1 MQLKPENGGRNVAA
15 GVCTILS
22 AATCSLLMA
31 VPVAAAET
39 GADQPWRID
48 AGAMHYAEDDRITVN
63 EGTVRLRRQINED
76 NSVSVR
82 TGYDSVSGSSPTG
95 AVNVQSRSGASGASY
110 LAKFD
115 AQRTG
120 IGADWDASLGEL
132 TRLTLAVDHSAQNAY
147 ESTGVGTTLA
157 RDFNQ
162 RNTTLVAGVG
172 YSQDVVKPQDG
183 IYYGM
188 SSIADNQVRRRD
200 DTKDQ
205 LDLQLGVTQVIAHG
219 TLAQLN
225 YVRGWAEGYMT
236 NPYKIISIVNAVTG
250 STGDYDAV
258 HEKRPRTRDTNALY
272 AQLNQSV
279 GNGVAYFSYRY
290 FWDDWGIRAHTVDVK
305 YRQPLGERLFVQP
318 HVRYY
323 QQTAA
328 DFYRSM
334 LTNTEAANLP
344 EYASADY
351 RLAKLHTTSVG
362 VKVGYRPSFGG
373 ELSARAELIRQNGEE
388 QPWDAVGIQREAGV
402 FPSLKATM
410 VHFAYTVPF

>member
-31 VPVAAAET
+31 VPVAAAE
-39 GADQPWRID
+39 GAGQSWGVD
-48 AGAMHYAEDDRITVN
+48 AGVMHYAEDDRITVN
-63 EGTVRLRRQINED
+63 EGTLRLRRQIDEG

-95 AVNVQSRSGASGASY
+95 AVKTQSRTGASGAAY

-115 AQRTG
+115 AQRTSV
-120 IGADWDASLGEL
+120 GADWDTSLGEL
-132 TRLTLAVDHSAQNAY
+132 TRLTLAADHSAQNTY
-147 ESTGVGTTLA
+147 ESTGAGATLA

-162 RNTTLVAGVG
+162 RNTTLVAGIG
-172 YSQDVVKPQDG
+172 YSQDLVKPQDG

-188 SSIADNQVRRRD
+188 SSISQDKVRTQD

-205 LDLQLGVTQVIAHG
+205 VDLQLGITQVLARG

-225 YVRGWAEGYMT
+225 YVHGWAKGYMT
-236 NPYKIISIVNAVTG
+236 NPYKIVSIVNAATG
-250 STGDYDAV
+250 STGDYDAI
-258 HEKRPRTRDTNALY
+258 HEKRPCTRDTNALY

-328 DFYRSM
+328 NFYRSM
-334 LTNTEAANLP
+334 LTNIEAANLP
-344 EYASADY
+344 QYASADY

-362 VKVGYRPSFGG
+362 VKFGYRPSFGG

-388 QPWDAVGIQREAGV
+388 QPWDTVGIQRDAGV

-410 VHFAYTVPF
+410 VHFAYSVPF